1 MRYYIDIVISMLGVI
16 AGALLGKLDGL
27 LIALLIFMGLDYI
40 TGVVNAI
47 YSHSLSS
54 EIGFKGLL
62 RKGLILIIV
71 IVGHILD
78 IYVLKVGSTVRSAVC
93 LFYIS
98 NEGISILE
106 NAASIGLPLPE
117 KLKKILE
124 EGLEDD

>member
-1 MRYYIDIVISMLGVI
+1 MRYYIDLVISMVGAIL
-16 AGALLGKLDGL
+16 GALFGKLDGL
-27 LIALLIFMGLDYI
+27 LIALLVFMALDYI
-40 TGVVNAI
+40 TGVINAI
-47 YSHSLSS
+47 YSKSLSS
-54 EIGFKGLL
+54 EVGFKGLL
-62 RKGLILIIV
+62 RKALILIVV

-106 NAASIGLPLPE
+106 NAANIGLPLPE

-124 EGLEDD
+124 EVLKDD

>member
-124 EGLEDD
+124 EVLEDD

>member
-1 MRYYIDIVISMLGVI
+1 MRYYIDLVISMLGAI

-106 NAASIGLPLPE
+106 NAANIGLPLPE

-124 EGLEDD
+124 EVLKDD